1 MLVRSRSLF
10 PVVLCSAALLFGTL
24 GCASAKPR
32 NHWWEFWKSKS
43 PAAEIS
49 GYYPDRM
56 FVPVPPEVQG
66 QDGSRLSD
74 SLAPEYDDVIADL
87 PQDVPLRQAPRGTVS
102 ELAPVH
108 FAYDSAELD
117 PEAQRVLE
125 TNLAWIQ
132 SHPGIDIQIEGHT
145 DERGTREY
153 NLLLGERRALSVR
166 AYLVSR
172 GAQNAALHTTS
183 YGEERPLIID
193 DGEESY
199 SQNRRAQFLVY

>member
-10 PVVLCSAALLFGTL
+10 PVVLCSAVLLSSL

-32 NHWWEFWKSKS
+32 NHWWEFWKSKN
-43 PAAEIS
+43 PTAEVT
-49 GYYPDRM
+49 GFYPDRM

-66 QDGSRLSD
+66 LDESRMSD
-74 SLAPEYDDVIADL
+74 SLAPEFNDVIADL
-87 PQDVPLRQAPRGTVS
+87 PQDAPLRQAPRGTVS
-102 ELAPVH
+102 ELSPVH

-166 AYLVSR
+166 AYLLSR
-172 GAQNAALHTTS
+172 GAQNTVLHTTS

-193 DGEESY
+193 NREEGY